1 MLEYD
6 RIDVNE
12 GIDVDKNELISKE
25 CIIKDM
31 YVIVVTICL

>member
-6 RIDVNE
+6 RIDINE

-25 CIIKDM
+25 CIICKYWYFM
-31 YVIVVTICL
+31 